1 MFAIIN
7 LSVSIDETSI
17 VRDVTLT
24 IAPGT
29 VHAIMGP
36 NGSGKST
43 LAYALMGHPR
53 YQVISGT
60 VVFNN
65 QDITAMP
72 VDQRAR
78 AGIFLSFQ
86 HPYALP
92 GVTVFAF
99 LHEAYNACKNVK
111 SSVKEFEIIIRTT
124 MEQLA
129 VDISFMHRAL
139 NDGFS
144 GGEKKRFEILQLMI
158 LQPKIAILDEIDSGL
173 DVDALKAIAAG
184 IAIARKHNPHL
195 MCILITH
202 YQRILNYIVPD
213 VVHVMHKGTLIK
225 SGSAQLA
232 HYIDTQGYDE
242 LCI

>member
-1 MFAIIN
+1 MFSITN
-7 LSVSIDETSI
+7 VSVSIEEKSI
-17 VRDVTLT
+17 IRDIT
-24 IAPGT
+24 ITVIPGQ

-53 YQVISGT
+53 YQIATGT
-60 VVFNN
+60 ITFNGH
-65 QDITAMP
+65 DVTTMP

-92 GVTVFAF
+92 GVSVFTF
-99 LHEAYNACKNVK
+99 LHEAYNACKNSKV
-111 SSVKEFEIIIRTT
+111 SVKEFEAIVRAV

-129 VDISFMHRAL
+129 IESSFMHRSL

-158 LQPKIAILDEIDSGL
+158 LQPKLAILDEIDSGL

-184 IAIARKHNPHL
+184 IQLAQEQNPQL
-195 MCILITH
+195 MCLVITH
-202 YQRILNYIVPD
+202 YQRILSYVIPD
-213 VVHVMHKGTLIK
+213 VVHVMYKGSLIK
-225 SGSAQLA
+225 SGTAQLA
-232 HYIDTQGYDE
+232 HYIDAQGYDE